1 MQGLAD
7 FLDSLLRGAML
18 LGFSLALGGV
28 AWRLLILGG
37 RPRVPDIAVRRGL
50 VLVAIGAAGLAGAQ
64 IVALTL
70 KASVLSGFLGR
81 DALGDLATMAHFVAG
96 STRAGLALSLAG
108 WALWF
113 GQTSSRVGGSV
124 VPVVLAL
131 SMAVSGAWLTHAAG
145 RLEQRASL
153 MTLTVA
159 HQVAAA
165 VWVGGLFQLGALWHL
180 ARRHKEV
187 DALWPALV
195 ARFSRLA
202 LASVMVLVLA
212 GVPLG
217 FAYVGSGQGLI
228 GTGFGSLVVIKVMLM
243 GAALFLAAF
252 NLAAARAPGRAG
264 GQALR
269 ARLPYL
275 VEAETLFAVMILFT
289 AASLSM
295 QPPAADLT
303 AERATWSE
311 VVEVFRPK
319 WPELRT
325 PSVGTMR
332 ARRADRSVDDGR
344 ERTPEA
350 YRWSNFSHNVAGL
363 ILLGMSG
370 LALVGLVAG
379 RGWAQFWPLGF
390 VLLAAFIGL
399 RAAANEG
406 TWPFGT
412 TSLAEVGAEGIQ
424 HRIAG
429 VLVLAL
435 GLLEWRARAGRQS
448 RGALP
453 WLFPVLAAVGGVLLL
468 THSHTAFQLKAGFL
482 VQVTHATMGALAAVV
497 AAGRWLELRLA
508 PPAARVAGGAAALA
522 MLIIALI
529 LVFYREANVVIT
541 SG

>member
-18 LGFSLALGGV
+18 VGFSLALGGV
-28 AWRLLILGG
+28 AWRLLILAG

-50 VLVAIGAAGLAGAQ
+50 VLVAIGATGLAAAQ

-81 DALGDLATMAHFVAG
+81 DALGDFATTAHFIAG
-96 STRAGLALSLAG
+96 ATRAGLALGLAG

-113 GQTSSRVGGSV
+113 GQTASRVGGSV

-131 SMAVSGAWLTHAAG
+131 SIAVSGAWLTHAAG

-159 HQVAAA
+159 HQVGAA
-165 VWVGGLFQLGALWHL
+165 VWVGGLFQLGALWRL
-180 ARRHKEV
+180 ARRHPEV

-202 LASVMVLVLA
+202 LASVLALVLA
-212 GVPLG
+212 AVPLG
-217 FAYVGSGQGLI
+217 FVYVGSAQGLI
-228 GTGFGSLVVIKVMLM
+228 GTGFGSLVVIKVMLL

-264 GQALR
+264 GSALR

-332 ARRADRSVDDGR
+332 ADRAER
-344 ERTPEA
+344 ERTPDA
-350 YRWSNFSHNVAGL
+350 YRWSNFSHNVAGI

-379 RGWAQFWPLGF
+379 RGWGQFWPLGF

-412 TSLAEVGAEGIQ
+412 TSLAELGAEGIQ

-429 VLVLAL
+429 LLVLSL

-448 RGALP
+448 RGALS
-453 WLFPVLAAVGGVLLL
+453 WLFPVLAAVGGILLL

-522 MLIIALI
+522 MLIIALV
-529 LVFYREANVVIT
+529 LVFYREANVVIP